1 MQPDSLPSRTT
12 QAMYSLLLVVALCVT
27 CFSGS
32 RAVGQDQARLGGRVI
47 DGSLPPER
55 QGVDVKQN
63 LGDEV
68 PGNLEMLDSEGQLF
82 LSGQLFDGKT
92 PTIITLNY
100 SNCPVLCSTQLN
112 RLVLALNDLE
122 LKVGQDFKLLTL
134 SIDPKESTERSAST
148 KARYVDAVRNQPGTA
163 DGWTFATA
171 KQPVITKMADAL
183 GFQYKYDPVIKQYNH
198 PAMLAFVSPD
208 GVITRYSLSL
218 DFPSDQL
225 KLALVEAG
233 EGTVGNVVDQFILWC
248 YSYDATSNSYT
259 PVAWRIM
266 RLGGLG
272 FLCVLLIVL
281 TPYWLGTRGKT
292 KPAKE
297 SCAQKQTSLLAS
309 GDS

>member
-1 MQPDSLPSRTT
+1 MTPAIQ
-12 QAMYSLLLVVALCVT
+12 SLLTIAMMCAISVVG
-27 CFSGS
+27 GS
-32 RAVGQDQARLGGRVI
+32 LAEGQNQTRLGGRVI

-63 LGDEV
+63 LGDEI
-68 PGNLEMLDSEGQLF
+68 PGNLEMIDSDGQLF

-100 SNCPVLCSTQLN
+100 SDCPVLCSTQLN

-122 LKVGQDFKLLTL
+122 PKIGQDFKMLTL
-134 SIDPKESTERSAST
+134 SIDPKETIERSAST
-148 KARYVDAVRNQPGTA
+148 KERYVDAVRNQPGA
-163 DGWTFATA
+163 ASGWTFATA
-171 KQPVITKMADAL
+171 EQPVITQMADAL

-218 DFPSDQL
+218 DFPADQL

-248 YSYDATSNSYT
+248 YSYDSTSNSYT

-266 RLGGLG
+266 RIGGLG
-272 FLCVLLIVL
+272 FLCLMLMVL
-281 TPYWLGTRGKT
+281 TPYWLGTRGKSKT
-292 KPAKE
+292 ATSE
-297 SCAQKQTSLLAS
+297 SGPQKQNSLLAS
-309 GDS
+309 GDR